1 MSVPHPLPDAL
12 LDQVAHRLTVL
23 GQPLR
28 IRMVK
33 RLEVEGEMGVQALA
47 DALDA
52 TQQNI
57 SRHLALLYEA
67 GVVDRRQVGRQVLY
81 RVVDET
87 AVSLL
92 DVVSARVID
101 RVSRAA

>member
-1 MSVPHPLPDAL
+1 MPVPHPLPDVL
-12 LDQVAHRLTVL
+12 LDQVAHRLTIL
-23 GQPLR
+23 AQPLR
-28 IRMVK
+28 IRMIE
-33 RLEVEGEMGVQALA
+33 RLELEGEMGVQALA

-52 TQQNI
+52 TQQNV
-57 SRHLALLYEA
+57 SRHLTLLYES
-67 GVVDRRQVGRQVLY
+67 GVVDRRQVGRRVLY

-101 RVSRAA
+101 RASRAA